1 MLPDLKPEDVF
12 LIRTRT
18 DIVGRRM
25 KDQQLKDAQM
35 QLHNVLKDDLFD
47 FVKTK
52 FSAVTSSA
60 KVKQTSYAEIESK
73 ITDEET
79 LAALRSEQEAYKER
93 EAEFQAKAEEA
104 AARYAALAQD
114 MQA

>member
-1 MLPDLKPEDVF
+1 MLPDLKEEDVF
-12 LIRTRT
+12 LIARS
-18 DIVGRRM
+18 DIVGRKM
-25 KDQQLKDAQM
+25 KDQALKDAQM

-73 ITDEET
+73 ITDEAT
-79 LAALRSEQEAYKER
+79 LAAFR
-93 EAEFQAKAEEA
+93 
-104 AARYAALAQD
+104 
-114 MQA
+114 

>member
-1 MLPDLKPEDVF
+1 MLPDLTDKDCL
-12 LIRTRT
+12 LIRTRS

-25 KDQQLKDAQM
+25 KDQELKDAQM

-60 KVKQTSYAEIESK
+60 EVKQTSYAEIESK
-73 ITDEET
+73 ITDVET
-79 LAALRSEQEAYKER
+79 LAAIRSE
-93 EAEFQAKAEEA
+93 
-104 AARYAALAQD
+104 
-114 MQA
+114 

>member
-1 MLPDLKPEDVF
+1 MLPDLKEEDVF
-12 LIRTRT
+12 LIARS
-18 DIVGRRM
+18 DIVGRKM
-25 KDQQLKDAQM
+25 KDQALKDAQM

-60 KVKQTSYAEIESK
+60 EVKQTSYAEIEAK

-79 LAALRSEQEAYKER
+79 LAALRSE
-93 EAEFQAKAEEA
+93 
-104 AARYAALAQD
+104 
-114 MQA
+114 

>member
-1 MLPDLKPEDVF
+1 ML
-12 LIRTRT
+12 LIRTRS

-35 QLHNVLKDDLFD
+35 ELHNVIRDDLFN

-52 FSAVTSSA
+52 FSAVTSA
-60 KVKQTSYAEIESK
+60 AEVKQTTYAEIESK

-79 LAALRSEQEAYKER
+79 LAAFRDEQAAYKER

-104 AARYAALAQD
+104 AARYAALTD
-114 MQA
+114 KMQA